1 MSRRL
6 SLCALLL
13 LSLLALLL
21 FLLLPTGRRNTAP
34 LPNDAYVWQRAW
46 TPALARALRDSDD
59 IVATWHVLG
68 AEMDAEGRWAATAP
82 DYAALAAVRQPVV
95 LVLRL
100 DGRADRL
107 EADTVAAQL
116 LDRLDAWHRAGVRVA
131 GVEIDYDC
139 AIARLPAYTAF
150 LTRLRQGLEL
160 PLAITALPTWLQS
173 PDLDA
178 LLAVP
183 DSSILQV
190 HAVLDPV
197 LGLFN
202 PRRAAAW
209 ADGYARHTRR
219 PWRVALPSYGT
230 RVAWD
235 DTGRI
240 IGIESERP
248 ALAPAARATELL
260 AQPPVLA
267 DFVAGLQHQPP
278 AGLAGLVWFRLPT
291 DNDQRA
297 WSAATWRAVLT
308 RQPLRPDVAL
318 TAVGAGPARDLL
330 LVNRG
335 NADAALPGIIRIAS
349 DCAAADG
356 INGYALERDA
366 TGIYLRSTQDGL
378 LRAHFQRN
386 IGWLR
391 CNDAQPRFILEP

>member
-1 MSRRL
+1 MPRL
-6 SLCALLL
+6 YQLCALLL
-13 LSLLALLL
+13 LVPLLAACQGDA
-21 FLLLPTGRRNTAP
+21 TP

-46 TPALARALRDSDD
+46 TPPLARALRANDD

-68 AEMDAEGRWAATAP
+68 AEMDAAGRWADTAP
-82 DYAALAAVRQPVV
+82 DYAALAALRDPVV

-107 EADTVAAQL
+107 DADAIEA
-116 LDRLDAWHRAGVRVA
+116 RLRERLTAWRAAGVRVG

-139 AIARLPAYTAF
+139 ATARLPAYAA
-150 LTRLRQGLEL
+150 LLRRLRAALDL
-160 PLAITALPTWLQS
+160 PLSITALPTWLQS

-183 DSSILQV
+183 DSSVLQV
-190 HAVLDPV
+190 HAVLDPA

-209 ADGYARHTRR
+209 AGDYARRTRR
-219 PWRVALPSYGT
+219 PWRLALPSYGT

-235 DTGRI
+235 DAGRI
-240 IGIESERP
+240 VAVESERP
-248 ALAPAARATELL
+248 ALAPTPRDAELV
-260 AQPPVLA
+260 AQPAVLA
-267 DFVAGLQHQPP
+267 DFSARLRQRPP

-291 DNDQRA
+291 DQDQRA
-297 WSAATWRAVLT
+297 WSLATWRAVLT
-308 RQPLRPDVAL
+308 GEPLQTGLAPAL
-318 TAVGAGPARDLL
+318 AGTGATRDLL

-335 NADAALPGIIRIAS
+335 NSDAPLPGIVRIAG

-356 INGYALERDA
+356 INGYALERD
-366 TGIYLRSTQDGL
+366 GQGFYLRSIHDGL

-391 CNDAQPRFILEP
+391 CNDANPRLTLQP

>member
-1 MSRRL
+1 MPRL
-6 SLCALLL
+6 YQLCALLL
-13 LSLLALLL
+13 LVLPLAACQ
-21 FLLLPTGRRNTAP
+21 RDAAP

-46 TPALARALRDSDD
+46 TPALVQALRASDD
-59 IVATWHVLG
+59 IVAAWHVLG
-68 AEMDAEGRWAATAP
+68 AEMDAGGRWADTAP
-82 DYAALAAVRQPVV
+82 DYATLAALREPVV

-107 EADTVAAQL
+107 DAGAIRA
-116 LDRLDAWHRAGVRVA
+116 RLHERVQAWRAAGVRIG

-139 AIARLPAYTAF
+139 ATARLPAYAA
-150 LTRLRQGLEL
+150 LLRLLRDGLDV

-173 PDLDA
+173 PDLDT

-190 HAVLDPV
+190 HAVLDPA

-209 ADGYARHTRR
+209 VKDYARRTQR

-235 DTGRI
+235 EAGHILTV
-240 IGIESERP
+240 ESERP
-248 ALAPAARATELL
+248 TLAPSSRDAELVAQPKVL
-260 AQPPVLA
+260 AQFSAELEQQRRQRQ
-267 DFVAGLQHQPP
+267 L

-291 DNDQRA
+291 DQDQRA
-297 WSAATWRAVLT
+297 WSLATWRAVLT
-308 RQPLRPDVAL
+308 RQPLQSEL
-318 TAVGAGPARDLL
+318 TITLDGVGPARDMLL
-330 LVNRG
+330 ANRG
-335 NADAALPGIIRIAS
+335 NSDAPLPGIIRIAG
-349 DCAAADG
+349 DCTAADG
-356 INGYALERDA
+356 INGYALERDSA
-366 TGIYLRSTQDGL
+366 GLYLRSTHEGL

-391 CNDAQPRFILEP
+391 CNDAQPRLTFAQ

>member
-1 MSRRL
+1 MPRL
-6 SLCALLL
+6 YQLCALLL
-13 LSLLALLL
+13 LVPLLAACQGDA
-21 FLLLPTGRRNTAP
+21 TP

-46 TPALARALRDSDD
+46 TPPLARALRANDD

-68 AEMDAEGRWAATAP
+68 AEMDAAGRWADTAP
-82 DYAALAAVRQPVV
+82 DYAALAALRDPVV

-107 EADTVAAQL
+107 DADAIEA
-116 LDRLDAWHRAGVRVA
+116 RLRERLTAWRAAGVRVG

-139 AIARLPAYTAF
+139 ATARLPAYAA
-150 LTRLRQGLEL
+150 LLRRLRAALDL
-160 PLAITALPTWLQS
+160 PLSITALPTWLQS

-183 DSSILQV
+183 DSSVLQV
-190 HAVLDPV
+190 HAVLDPA

-209 ADGYARHTRR
+209 AGDYARRTRR
-219 PWRVALPSYGT
+219 PWRLALPSYGT

-235 DTGRI
+235 DAGRI
-240 IGIESERP
+240 VAVESERP
-248 ALAPAARATELL
+248 ALAPTPRDAELV
-260 AQPPVLA
+260 AQPAVLA
-267 DFVAGLQHQPP
+267 DFSARLRQRPP

-291 DNDQRA
+291 DQDQRA
-297 WSAATWRAVLT
+297 WSLATWRAVLT
-308 RQPLRPDVAL
+308 GEPLQTGLAPAL
-318 TAVGAGPARDLL
+318 SGTGATRDLL

-335 NADAALPGIIRIAS
+335 NSDAPLPGIVRIAG

-356 INGYALERDA
+356 INGYALERD
-366 TGIYLRSTQDGL
+366 GQGFYLRSIHDGL

-391 CNDAQPRFILEP
+391 CNDANPRLTLQP

>member
-1 MSRRL
+1 MPRPL
-6 SLCALLL
+6 SLCALLSL
-13 LSLLALLL
+13 CLLLAAC
-21 FLLLPTGRRNTAP
+21 GRTPAP

-46 TPALARALRDSDD
+46 TPALVSALHDSDD

-68 AEMDAEGRWAATAP
+68 AEMDAAGRWADTAP

-107 EADTVAAQL
+107 DADTVAARL
-116 LDRLDAWHRAGVRVA
+116 RDRLGAWRTAGVHVA

-139 AIARLPAYTAF
+139 ATARLPAYTAF
-150 LTRLRQGLEL
+150 LARLRQGLDL
-160 PLAITALPTWLQS
+160 LLAITALPTWLQS
-173 PDLDA
+173 PALDA

-190 HAVLDPV
+190 HAVLDPAM
-197 LGLFN
+197 GLFN

-209 ADGYARHTRR
+209 AEDYARHTQR

-240 IGIESERP
+240 IAVESERP
-248 ALAPAARATELL
+248 ALAPAARAAELL
-260 AQPPVLA
+260 AQPQVLA
-267 DFVAGLQHQPP
+267 DFSADLRRRPP

-297 WSAATWRAVLT
+297 WSTATWRAVLT
-308 RQPLRPDVAL
+308 RQPLHADL
-318 TAVGAGPARDLL
+318 TLTPVGTGPTRDLL
-330 LVNRG
+330 LVNQG
-335 NADAALPGIIRIAS
+335 NADAALPGIIRIAG

-356 INGYALERDA
+356 INGYALERDN
-366 TGIYLRSTQDGL
+366 TGFYLRSTQDGL

-391 CNDAQPRFILEP
+391 CNDAQTRFLLEP